1 VFTGVPLEGLEP
13 PTLSLGRN
21 CSSIELQRRW
31 SQVYRRTPRGSVG
44 LVKLYLV
51 TMGSRGDHEPFR
63 ALAHQAASRGH
74 EVHFAHTTD
83 LPTEPDAPYT
93 EWPLP
98 GSLNQLIADQGVS
111 VLKALREYKTLW
123 EPTLRGIYDTS
134 SEQIRALKPDVVVY
148 HPKVQTAPVV
158 AHEVG
163 AKAVIAEMVP
173 MLTPT
178 KEFAAAGIALSLPGW
193 LNKASYRLVDAGIA
207 LFGNPAKKLANKIG
221 VASWTP
227 DVVLSPV
234 SETLVEQPTDWPAT
248 AHITGQWWMS
258 GSDDVDPLVTEFVS
272 GGNVLYAGFGSMKRG
287 DPVRRARV
295 IVDAA
300 RTLGMKTLLVT
311 GWGGLAPDAELSA
324 SPDVMVRE
332 SVNHGTLL
340 PHVQLAIHHGGSGTV
355 HAFLRAGVP
364 SVIMPFIA
372 DQPWWAWRLN
382 RAGLGPK
389 AISPNSGSRDQL
401 VSTLQQA
408 HLARRQVA
416 LASAKMAK
424 EQGTA
429 RALDLIEAV

>member
-1 VFTGVPLEGLEP
+1 M
-13 PTLSLGRN
+13 
-21 CSSIELQRRW
+21 
-31 SQVYRRTPRGSVG
+31 G
-44 LVKLYLV
+44 LVKIYLV
-51 TMGSRGDHEPFR
+51 TLGSRGDHEPFR
-63 ALAHQAASRGH
+63 ALAYEAAARGH

-83 LPTEPDAPYT
+83 LPSDPDAPYT

-111 VLKALREYKTLW
+111 VVKALKEYKTLW
-123 EPTLRGIYDTS
+123 EPTLKGIYDTS
-134 SEQIRALKPDVVVY
+134 SEQIRSLSPDVVVY

-158 AHEVG
+158 AHQVG

-178 KEFAAAGIALSLPGW
+178 KEFAAAGIALSMPGW
-193 LNKASYRLVDAGIA
+193 LNQASYRLVDAGIA
-207 LFGNPAKKLANKIG
+207 LFGDPAKKLARKLG

-234 SETLVEQPTDWPAT
+234 SETLVSQPKDWPST
-248 AHITGQWWMS
+248 AHITGQWWMA
-258 GSDDVDPLVTEFVS
+258 GTDDVDSELTEFVS
-272 GGNVLYAGFGSMKRG
+272 DGNVLYAGFGSMKRG

-295 IVDAA
+295 IVQAA
-300 RTLGMKTLLVT
+300 RMLGMKTLLVT
-311 GWGGLAPDAELSA
+311 GWGGLDPDAELSS

-332 SVNHGTLL
+332 SVNHGTVL
-340 PHVQLAIHHGGSGTV
+340 PHIQLAFHHGGSGTV

-372 DQPWWAWRLN
+372 DQPWWAWRLH

-401 VSTLQQA
+401 VSALQQA
-408 HLARRQVA
+408 HLARREVA
-416 LASAKMAK
+416 TASEKMANEK
-424 EQGTA
+424 GTL
-429 RALDLIEAV
+429 RAVELIEAG